1 MNITRVCGRNLAAP
15 LLQLDTTPANQRR
28 CCHQYKLYKSTLP
41 LPGPRSRTPS
51 PLLLLTTEKEKRKAS
66 LQGARVAGR
75 ARARRETSG
84 RVGRAGADD

>member
-1 MNITRVCGRNLAAP
+1 
-15 LLQLDTTPANQRR
+15 
-28 CCHQYKLYKSTLP
+28 
-41 LPGPRSRTPS
+41 
-51 PLLLLTTEKEKRKAS
+51 LLLTTEKEKRKAS